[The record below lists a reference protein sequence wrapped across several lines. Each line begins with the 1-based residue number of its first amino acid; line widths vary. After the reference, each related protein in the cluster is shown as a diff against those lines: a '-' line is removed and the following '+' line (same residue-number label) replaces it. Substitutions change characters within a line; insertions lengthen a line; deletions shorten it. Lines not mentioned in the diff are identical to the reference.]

1 MERVWVTTQL
11 GTAGASRPSNGGP
24 KIDIVKGTEQ
34 IDDVRLHAT
43 RRWGTTVLLSTLLYT
58 VSFSNN
64 FDEKFSR
71 TLDKSHLES

>member
-1 MERVWVTTQL
+1 MGHNPTHRRGEL
-11 GTAGASRPSNGGP
+11 PSQGGP
-24 KIDIVKGTEQ
+24 EIDIVKGTEQ
-34 IDDVRLHAT
+34 IDDVHLHAT

-58 VSFSNN
+58 VSFSNG